1 MRGAGSRYRRAF
13 CPCSRQR
20 SGGGCIDA
28 HGRGPQAAKRGRE
41 HALGKR
47 WGNSM
52 GDNLYALE
60 KLAEAVHELA
70 TNAGRVQE
78 RLAAAWLYLFRIAPD
93 DVPEGEL
100 RSLFL
105 AIKDDLAF
113 EQPAGDEGRLIATL
127 RGMSDDDASDIAV
140 RIWRLHH
147 ELRERLGR
155 LRD

>member
-1 MRGAGSRYRRAF
+1 
-13 CPCSRQR
+13 
-20 SGGGCIDA
+20 
-28 HGRGPQAAKRGRE
+28 
-41 HALGKR
+41 
-47 WGNSM
+47 M

-105 AIKDDLAF
+105 AIKDDLTF

-127 RGMSDDDASDIAV
+127 RGTSDGDTSEIAA
-140 RIWRLHH
+140 RILRLHY
-147 ELRERLGR
+147 ELRERLGG